1 MYRENIDNMIM
12 ESRKQGDSIVT
23 IVYQAIK
30 NEYLK
35 QKTAKNAKL
44 LDDDAEIFII
54 RKMIKERKESADMYM
69 AGNRPELAQKEMY
82 EASILEKLLPAG
94 PSEEEIRAKI
104 EEYIASVEEFSRKHM
119 GPCIKFVKIKLS
131 GVDGKELSALV
142 QTYF

>member
-12 ESRKQGDSIVT
+12 DSRKQGDSIVT

-44 LDDDAEIFII
+44 LDDDAEVFII

-119 GPCIKFVKIKLS
+119 GPCIKFVKNKLS